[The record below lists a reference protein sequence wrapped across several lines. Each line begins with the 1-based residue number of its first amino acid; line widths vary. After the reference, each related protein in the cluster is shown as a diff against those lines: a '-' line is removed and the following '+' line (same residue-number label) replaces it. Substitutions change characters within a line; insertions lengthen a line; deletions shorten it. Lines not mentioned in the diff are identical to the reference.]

1 MHLKTDMPLM
11 YEKAAGRRAGRVSPS
26 GLKEKQLA
34 MNSELSGQQ
43 GDPRN
48 TGPPSRSRVESWL
61 CNCLVL

>member
-1 MHLKTDMPLM
+1 M
-11 YEKAAGRRAGRVSPS
+11 SPS

-48 TGPPSRSRVESWL
+48 TGVPLEIQGRILALQLFSFVTLAGGTRAQKVSSL
-61 CNCLVL
+61 SIS